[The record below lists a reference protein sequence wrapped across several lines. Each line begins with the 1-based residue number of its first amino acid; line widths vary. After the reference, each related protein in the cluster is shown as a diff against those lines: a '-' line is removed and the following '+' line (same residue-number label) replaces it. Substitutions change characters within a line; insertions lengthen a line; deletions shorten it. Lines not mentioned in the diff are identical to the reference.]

1 MRSVCT
7 ARGDGPALTHSVPLS
22 QVPLTQLALHLT
34 FPGNR
39 PRNLRKRKKRIG
51 HTRARARTPMHTQP
65 WVVILSLIVLAPAV
79 TSAEFFSGTG
89 DLQTLE

>member
-1 MRSVCT
+1 MHS
-7 ARGDGPALTHSVPLS
+7 RGEGPALTYSGPLS

-39 PRNLRKRKKRIG
+39 PRNPRKRKKRIG
-51 HTRARARTPMHTQP
+51 HTQAHARTHMHTQP

-79 TSAEFFSGTG
+79 TSVEFFSGTG
-89 DLQTLE
+89 DPQTLE